1 MNILYIGFISLAPDV
16 IRIAGTKEYY
26 GGIAMVIPLAFA
38 IYFVFLYSLP
48 VHVEYFYKKTKF
60 IAVGTS
66 LAAGINIALN
76 YIFIRKYGYTASA
89 WTTLV
94 SYILLFVFHW
104 IIAKRI
110 DKNPMFPV
118 KMIVVS
124 IGSLIVYS
132 VWILCVLNYRYI
144 RWSSMVAIIVGM
156 MICNYR
162 ITVPMIDMV
171 CSKMKRRDK

>member
-104 IIAKRI
+104 RK
-110 DKNPMFPV
+110 
-118 KMIVVS
+118 
-124 IGSLIVYS
+124 
-132 VWILCVLNYRYI
+132 
-144 RWSSMVAIIVGM
+144 
-156 MICNYR
+156 YR
-162 ITVPMIDMV
+162 IFNSIFSLDTLCLELQVHPLELNGGYNCWDDDMQL
-171 CSKMKRRDK
+171 